1 MIIVAC
7 IFSTF
12 LTQVFNCLNIDLQKE
27 RVVADHL
34 NLISRLNQIT
44 NSNRLSH
51 LSYLLIQR
59 SEKEREITYAIL
71 FIDFAFDQ

>member
-34 NLISRLNQIT
+34 SLISRLNQIT

-59 SEKEREITYAIL
+59 SEKERDYLRDLIY
-71 FIDFAFDQ
+71 